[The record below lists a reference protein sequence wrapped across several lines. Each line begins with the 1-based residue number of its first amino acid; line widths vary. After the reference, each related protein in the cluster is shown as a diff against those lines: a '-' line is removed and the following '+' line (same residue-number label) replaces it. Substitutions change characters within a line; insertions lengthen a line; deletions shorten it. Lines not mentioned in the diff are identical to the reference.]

1 MKIGRVKLD
10 KVYFWV
16 NENGTFAETFDTEEQ
31 AISRMEE
38 LRHANAHMKENN
50 YYGDFARD
58 GRMLTYKCFSHIPVS
73 ADVDAAYIE
82 SKNMT
87 ELKKRFKSEFGTNK
101 NVRLATYKDGEIR
114 SVSKKMSTKRILLV
128 EELPQG
134 SLEEEMILSTI
145 SEDGIT
151 NLYLE
156 KYNLLP
162 DARYIY
168 HKEYF
173 ATDYETFTTFY
184 NVRVYKILERAM
196 TLAEMDEKVT
206 RIQCDYTAREKYGI
220 EDDRLLRVIKVPT
233 LKEYPVFYKEDKF
246 YLDPHEIL
254 ERYKA
259 RTSDIALM
267 KELIDDQYTNLRPK
281 VNDEDTMESVVSKS
295 KQDDMETKREKIAR
309 LKKILRGEV
318 YRMETLTELAREKKE
333 DYTLSRE
340 RDLQSFRV
348 NDALHPLLI
357 NLIYKNPKTKEV
369 NYSILRHLAGIL
381 MRRDAQLNELGN
393 SYMDGLVEYVME
405 QIEKGYFVEETK
417 FHKM

>member
-16 NENGTFAETFDTEEQ
+16 NENGTFVENFETEEQ
-31 AISRMEE
+31 VLSRMSE
-38 LRHANAHMKENN
+38 LRHANSHMQENN
-50 YYGDFARD
+50 FYGDIARD
-58 GRMLTYKCFSHIPVS
+58 GKILTYKVFSHVPVS
-73 ADVDAAYIE
+73 GDVDAAYIE

-128 EELPQG
+128 EEVPQG
-134 SLEEEMILSTI
+134 SLEEEMIFSTI
-145 SEDGIT
+145 SDDGIS

-173 ATDYETFTTFY
+173 ATDYESFTTFY

-196 TLAEMDEKVT
+196 SLAEMDEKVT
-206 RIQCDYTAREKYGI
+206 KMQCDYTARQKYGI
-220 EDDRLLRVIKVPT
+220 EDDRPLKIIKVPT
-233 LKEYPVFYKEDKF
+233 LKEYPVFYREDKF

-254 ERYKA
+254 ERFKA
-259 RTSDIALM
+259 RTSDVTLM

-281 VNDEDTMESVVSKS
+281 VNDEDTMESVVSKA
-295 KQDDMETKREKIAR
+295 KQEDMETKREKIAR
-309 LKKILRGEV
+309 LKKILKGEV
-318 YRMETLTELAREKKE
+318 YRMENLTELAREKKE
-333 DYTLSRE
+333 DYTLARE

-348 NDALHPLLI
+348 NDALHPLLVT
-357 NLIYKNPKTKEV
+357 LIYRNTKTKEI

-381 MRRDAQLNELGN
+381 MRRDAKLNEISN
-393 SYMDGLVEYVME
+393 QYMDGLVEYVME
-405 QIEKGYFVEETK
+405 QIEKGYFTEETK
-417 FHKM
+417 FHKL